1 MSNQSVAI
9 EIDVESAE
17 HSEHY
22 SDEGFWS
29 KVGNVFRSAG
39 EVVLEPALKL
49 YYAAQDPETPAWAAG
64 TVYGALG
71 YFIFPLDLI
80 PDLIPVV
87 GYVDDLGVL
96 TAAVATIATYIT
108 DEHVAEAKDTLKRWF
123 D

>member
-1 MSNQSVAI
+1 MSNQQVEI
-9 EIDVESAE
+9 ENGVENAE

-22 SDEGFWS
+22 SDEGFWN
-29 KVGNVFRSAG
+29 KVGQAFRSAG

-49 YYAAQDPETPAWAAG
+49 YYAAKDPETPGWAAG

-80 PDLIPVV
+80 PDFVPVV
-87 GYVDDLGVL
+87 GYTDDLGVL
-96 TAAVATIATYIT
+96 TAAVATVATYIT
-108 DEHVAEAKDTLKRWF
+108 DEHVAAAKETLKRWF